1 MLVEPW
7 HERLPLLSRV
17 AHVSPCS
24 NTLVSSLALVQELQV
39 RTLTLNVQAVL
50 GGTSPAPLTLI
61 VPSIVLAE
69 LDGLKRSAEPR
80 GPADA
85 GGSRRTLGA
94 AARDATRWILQAV
107 QVQKHLRLRGP
118 AGEDVS
124 LPQSAW
130 SLHVQLSQ
138 HERSMALPVTMV
150 SRLRHLDAR
159 LQLAHI
165 PSQSPDDRII
175 ALAVHLQAETGLT
188 ALLFSSDVN
197 CRARAEV
204 EGLRTLAVHE
214 VLGRPGAASQLAPTA
229 QESQLAVTQLLQQW
243 SLQIEEASTSTS
255 MHAQP
260 MRQQADMSYRTP
272 AVLIDDEMEDV
283 KIEPAGVPA
292 RVVAQPATNP
302 ALQHAAAHHADSG
315 LAHFTPSSC
324 TPELNPHTTFGS
336 DRGAAKAWSGATARS
351 GTSSSASFWASS
363 STSTRRQQ
371 W

>member
-1 MLVEPW
+1 
-7 HERLPLLSRV
+7 
-17 AHVSPCS
+17 
-24 NTLVSSLALVQELQV
+24 
-39 RTLTLNVQAVL
+39 
-50 GGTSPAPLTLI
+50 
-61 VPSIVLAE
+61 
-69 LDGLKRSAEPR
+69 
-80 GPADA
+80 
-85 GGSRRTLGA
+85 
-94 AARDATRWILQAV
+94 
-107 QVQKHLRLRGP
+107 
-118 AGEDVS
+118 
-124 LPQSAW
+124 
-130 SLHVQLSQ
+130 
-138 HERSMALPVTMV
+138 
-150 SRLRHLDAR
+150 
-159 LQLAHI
+159 
-165 PSQSPDDRII
+165 
-175 ALAVHLQAETGLT
+175 VHLQAETGLT

-204 EGLRTLAVHE
+204 EGLRTLAVHV